1 MTRALRTGAALL
13 AALVSCACQSPTDPN
28 TTTDFID
35 STVSPDPAN
44 AAGPTGRF
52 YTIKGDS
59 NTPDQTLEYDWHS
72 SFTVRVTLNEH
83 ATDKNVDVS
92 FPVKITAATLRVQ
105 QASGGII
112 TPPTG
117 GDVEHYDFVSQASS
131 NKFAAVGSSVN
142 IAFEVWY
149 DLPSLRKEALIS
161 VTLSFADADGVTFT
175 EVVEVNVAP

>member
-1 MTRALRTGAALL
+1 MLRTVTATAALL
-13 AALVSCACQSPTDPN
+13 VTLVLCACQSPTDPN

-35 STVSPDPAN
+35 TAVSPDPAT

-59 NTPDQTLEYDWHS
+59 NTPDQVLEYDWRTT
-72 SFTVRVTLNEH
+72 FTVTVTLNSH
-83 ATDKNVDVS
+83 ATDKNVDVT
-92 FPVKITAATLRVQ
+92 FPVKLTSATVRVQ

-131 NKFAAVGSSVN
+131 NRFAAVNSSVSMT
-142 IAFEVWY
+142 FDVWY
-149 DLPSLRKEALIS
+149 DLPSLRKESLVNVNLTFS
-161 VTLSFADADGVTFT
+161 DDDGVTFSQS
-175 EVVEVNVAP
+175 VEVNVAP